1 MRSIRI
7 SETLEIRPMPQLEG
21 RETGKLQR
29 NQISYCEFPLA
40 SLMPLGLVI
49 LIVAIAILW
58 IAIIA
63 WLVR

>member
-1 MRSIRI
+1 
-7 SETLEIRPMPQLEG
+7 MPQLEG